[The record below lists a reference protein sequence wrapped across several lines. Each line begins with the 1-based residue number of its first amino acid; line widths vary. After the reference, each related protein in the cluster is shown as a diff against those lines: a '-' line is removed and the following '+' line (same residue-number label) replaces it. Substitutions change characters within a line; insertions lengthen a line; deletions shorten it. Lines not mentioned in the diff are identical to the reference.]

1 MDLDRNQFIRLTLG
15 TPSLKREKDRRKKRA
30 DCKNGKNSRITTY
43 FDGI

>member
-15 TPSLKREKDRRKKRA
+15 TPSLKKEKDRRKKWA